1 MEMTIKNRSELNE
14 KDCWDLTALYAS
26 AEDWEKDFA
35 KLDDLLAAFLAFKGR
50 LAESPAVLRDAFR
63 ASDELGLLSEKVRVY
78 ACLKRDE
85 DTADPVNSA
94 RRDRINAKGAEI
106 AGETAW
112 FDPELMAIPRE
123 TFESFRSAPELAF
136 YKRTLDETERQRK
149 HTLSAPEERILG
161 MAEDALASSYHIFGA
176 LHDADMRFPKIPDGK
191 GGEIEITNGNYAHFL
206 ENPDRAVRKA
216 AYDSCY
222 DTYKSLINTYASIL
236 DGTVKTG
243 VLEAKLRNHP
253 SAREMALSGD
263 NIPVAV
269 YDNLVDTVHQYLPS
283 LHRYFK
289 LRADV
294 MGMEKIAMYDIMNP
308 LVPES
313 VQVIPWE
320 EAERLVKR
328 ALQPLGETYCDIL
341 GHAFTDRW
349 IDIRECRGKR
359 SGAYSWGC
367 YRTPPY
373 LLLNHSDDL
382 ESVFTLAHELGHSMH
397 SYFSDRAQDYHYAGY
412 RIFAAE
418 VASTTNELLLYHD
431 LMAHAT
437 DDAERASLLTYLL
450 GMIRGTA
457 FRQTMFAEFERDIYA
472 WSENGDPLTA
482 EALCDH
488 YFELNKL
495 YHGPSVEPDE
505 KIRYEWARIPHFH
518 YGFYVYKYAT
528 GISAAAALAKDI
540 LSGKTDRYM
549 GFLKSGDSKDVIDIL
564 KDAGVDFTSPAP
576 VAACMQLFDETV
588 SGLEKLLLK
597 KN

>member
-1 MEMTIKNRSELNE
+1 METTIKTRSELNE
-14 KDCWDLTALYAS
+14 KDCWDLTPLYAD
-26 AEDWEKDFA
+26 AGEWEKDFA
-35 KLDDLLAAFLAFKGR
+35 KLDDLLTAFLAFKGR

-63 ASDELGLLSEKVRVY
+63 ASDELDRLSEQVRVY

-85 DTADPVNSA
+85 DTADSVNSA

-112 FDPELMAIPRE
+112 FDPELMAIPQE
-123 TFESFRSAPELAF
+123 TFDAFRSAPELAF

-149 HTLSAPEERILG
+149 HTLSAAEERILG
-161 MAEDALASSYHIFGA
+161 MSADALATSYHVFGA

-206 ENPDRAVRKA
+206 ENPDRSVRKA

-243 VLEAKLRNHP
+243 VLEAKLRNHA

-263 NIPVAV
+263 NIPLAV
-269 YDNLVDTVHQYLPS
+269 YDNLVDTVHEYLPA

-294 MGMEKIAMYDIMNP
+294 MGMEKITMYDIMNP

-367 YRTPPY
+367 YRLPPY

-437 DDAERASLLTYLL
+437 DDAERASL
-450 GMIRGTA
+450 GT
-457 FRQTMFAEFERDIYA
+457 
-472 WSENGDPLTA
+472 
-482 EALCDH
+482 
-488 YFELNKL
+488 
-495 YHGPSVEPDE
+495 
-505 KIRYEWARIPHFH
+505 
-518 YGFYVYKYAT
+518 
-528 GISAAAALAKDI
+528 
-540 LSGKTDRYM
+540 
-549 GFLKSGDSKDVIDIL
+549 
-564 KDAGVDFTSPAP
+564 
-576 VAACMQLFDETV
+576 
-588 SGLEKLLLK
+588 
-597 KN
+597 

>member
-1 MEMTIKNRSELNE
+1 
-14 KDCWDLTALYAS
+14 
-26 AEDWEKDFA
+26 
-35 KLDDLLAAFLAFKGR
+35 
-50 LAESPAVLRDAFR
+50 
-63 ASDELGLLSEKVRVY
+63 
-78 ACLKRDE
+78 
-85 DTADPVNSA
+85 
-94 RRDRINAKGAEI
+94 
-106 AGETAW
+106 
-112 FDPELMAIPRE
+112 
-123 TFESFRSAPELAF
+123 
-136 YKRTLDETERQRK
+136 
-149 HTLSAPEERILG
+149 
-161 MAEDALASSYHIFGA
+161 
-176 LHDADMRFPKIPDGK
+176 
-191 GGEIEITNGNYAHFL
+191 TNGNYAHFL

-236 DGTVKTG
+236 DGTVKTD
-243 VLEAKLRNHP
+243 VLEAKLRNHA

-263 NIPVAV
+263 NIPLAV
-269 YDNLVDTVHQYLPS
+269 YDNLVDTVHEYLPA

-294 MGMEKIAMYDIMNP
+294 MGMEKITMYDIMNP

-328 ALQPLGETYCDIL
+328 ALQPLGETYCNIL

-367 YRTPPY
+367 YRLPPY

-472 WSENGDPLTA
+472 WSENGEPLTA

-488 YFELNKL
+488 YFELNRL
-495 YHGPSVEPDE
+495 YHGPAVEPDE

-588 SGLEKLLLK
+588 TGLEKLLLK

>member
-349 IDIRECRGKR
+349 IDIRE
-359 SGAYSWGC
+359 
-367 YRTPPY
+367 
-373 LLLNHSDDL
+373 
-382 ESVFTLAHELGHSMH
+382 
-397 SYFSDRAQDYHYAGY
+397 
-412 RIFAAE
+412 
-418 VASTTNELLLYHD
+418 
-431 LMAHAT
+431 
-437 DDAERASLLTYLL
+437 
-450 GMIRGTA
+450 
-457 FRQTMFAEFERDIYA
+457 
-472 WSENGDPLTA
+472 
-482 EALCDH
+482 
-488 YFELNKL
+488 
-495 YHGPSVEPDE
+495 
-505 KIRYEWARIPHFH
+505 
-518 YGFYVYKYAT
+518 
-528 GISAAAALAKDI
+528 
-540 LSGKTDRYM
+540 
-549 GFLKSGDSKDVIDIL
+549 
-564 KDAGVDFTSPAP
+564 
-576 VAACMQLFDETV
+576 
-588 SGLEKLLLK
+588 
-597 KN
+597 